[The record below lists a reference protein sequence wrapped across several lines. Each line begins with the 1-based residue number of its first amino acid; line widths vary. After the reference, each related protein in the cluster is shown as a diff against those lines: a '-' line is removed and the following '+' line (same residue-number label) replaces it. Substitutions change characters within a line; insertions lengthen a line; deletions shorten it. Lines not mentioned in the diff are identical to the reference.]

1 MNLIDLKFSDNNI
14 VKMLQVKGMTVNE
27 AAHIIMCEIYYL
39 NYKDRMIMRKALQL
53 LGCDKKQKII
63 TKIQR
68 MKREN
73 YLLELRKNEQKSSKK
88 LISSIFTS

>member
-1 MNLIDLKFSDNNI
+1 M
-14 VKMLQVKGMTVNE
+14 KGMTVNE

-53 LGCDKKQKII
+53 LGSEKKQKII
-63 TKIQR
+63 TKIQF

-73 YLLELRKNEQKSSKK
+73 YLLELRESEQKYDKK
-88 LISSIFTS
+88 MISSLFTS